1 MCLSLP
7 LTVGKWMNL
16 IHHPNPPTLAPSS
29 SSSSSSPLLFLLLF
43 LSPPPAQEHYAIMRK
58 TWEAEAS
65 SRPTF
70 ALLLEL
76 MKRIEP
82 EVRKAT
88 QDFPDPEPRKDF
100 LFYKQGD
107 LITVL
112 DKK

>member
-1 MCLSLP
+1 
-7 LTVGKWMNL
+7 
-16 IHHPNPPTLAPSS
+16 
-29 SSSSSSPLLFLLLF
+29 
-43 LSPPPAQEHYAIMRK
+43 MRK
-58 TWEAEAS
+58 TWEADPA

-70 ALLLEL
+70 ALLFEL
-76 MKRIEP
+76 MRRIEP

-107 LITVL
+107 VITVL

>member
-1 MCLSLP
+1 MDGTLRSLLPCTILLQLIIFLLHPPPP
-7 LTVGKWMNL
+7 LTSF
-16 IHHPNPPTLAPSS
+16 SS
-29 SSSSSSPLLFLLLF
+29 VLLLLI
-43 LSPPPAQEHYAIMRK
+43 LSPPPPQEHYAIMRK